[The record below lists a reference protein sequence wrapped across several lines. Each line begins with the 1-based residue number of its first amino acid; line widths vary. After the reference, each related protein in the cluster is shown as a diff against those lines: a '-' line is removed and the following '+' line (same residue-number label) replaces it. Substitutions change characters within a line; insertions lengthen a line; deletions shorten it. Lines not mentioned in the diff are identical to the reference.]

1 MGLSFPVPEICQWKE
16 RRVRSEE
23 MCVWETKIAVVL
35 LLACACRG
43 EKEERERKEDRTER
57 RERKDID
64 KA

>member
-1 MGLSFPVPEICQWKE
+1 
-16 RRVRSEE
+16 